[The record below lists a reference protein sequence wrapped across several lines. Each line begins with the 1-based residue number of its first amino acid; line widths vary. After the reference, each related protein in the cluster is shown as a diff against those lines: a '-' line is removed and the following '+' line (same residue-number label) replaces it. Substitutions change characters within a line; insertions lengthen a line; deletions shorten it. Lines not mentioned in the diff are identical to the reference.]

1 MPRRLLKTL
10 MTDESDLHDL
20 PQATVLRQTH
30 FRLSVVWIIPILAA
44 VVALGIAIQRIRNA
58 GPVISILVKNASGI
72 EAGKTLI
79 KYKDVAIGHVTTVRL
94 SDDYSRVLV
103 SAEIDK
109 HVAGLIVEDAKFWVV
124 APRVSLSGV
133 SGLNTLL
140 SGQYIG
146 FQAGKSL
153 KQARDFTAL
162 DVAPVIAE
170 QPGLRL
176 RLAAQ
181 TLGSIGVGAPIYYR
195 SLPVGQVEAYDLAA
209 DGKSIEATIFVNS
222 PYDKYVTTGS
232 RFWNASGIE
241 VNAGANGVEIHT
253 ESIVSVL
260 IGGVG
265 FDVPDFLP
273 PGEPAAAN
281 AEFPLYQSRAIAM
294 TVPDAIEQHFV
305 LYFNESL
312 RGLVVGAP
320 VTLFGLT
327 VGRVAE
333 VGLSYD
339 STTLNLRPR
348 VLVTFYP
355 ERVSLNLTAKER
367 ADAALDVANMPLQAR
382 ARVLRHLVEDRGLRA
397 QLQTGS
403 LITGDLFVAF
413 EYAPDAPKAKVDW
426 SKEPLELPVASGGLA
441 SLEAKLNSILA
452 KVDAMPLADMGI
464 GVKNVL
470 GTLNQTLKQADALFS
485 RVDTELLPE
494 GTQTIAALHKAI
506 ADADRALLGRDSP
519 TTQDLHDMMV
529 ELTDTMRSVRVFVNY
544 LQQHPSMLIR
554 GKKEEKP

>member
-1 MPRRLLKTL
+1 MAEENGL
-10 MTDESDLHDL
+10 SDL
-20 PQATVLRQTH
+20 PQATVVRQKH
-30 FRLSVVWIIPILAA
+30 FRVSVVWIIPILAA
-44 VVALGIAIQRIRNA
+44 VVALGIAIQRVRNS
-58 GPVISILVKNASGI
+58 GPSINIVVKSASGI

-79 KYKDVAIGHVTTVRL
+79 KYKDVTIGHVSSVQL
-94 SDDYSRVLV
+94 SNDYSRVLV

-109 HVAGLIVEDAKFWVV
+109 HAAGLIVEDAQFWVV
-124 APRVSLSGV
+124 APHVSLSGV

-146 FQAGKSL
+146 FRAGASVKR
-153 KQARDFTAL
+153 ARDFTAL
-162 DVAPVIAE
+162 EVAPIVAD
-170 QPGLRL
+170 QPGRRL
-176 RLAAQ
+176 RLMAKS
-181 TLGSIGVGAPIYYR
+181 LGSIGIGAPIYYR
-195 SLPVGQVEAYDLAA
+195 SMPVGQVEAYDLAG
-209 DGKSIEATIFVNS
+209 DGKSIEATLFVNA

-232 RFWNASGIE
+232 RFWNASG
-241 VNAGANGVEIHT
+241 VDVTAGANGVEIRT

-260 IGGVG
+260 VGGVG

-273 PGEPAAAN
+273 PGDPAAAN
-281 AEFPLYQSRAIAM
+281 AEFPLYESRSLAM
-294 TVPDAIEQHFV
+294 TVPDAVERHFV

-339 STTLNLRPR
+339 PSTLNLRPR

-355 ERVSLNLTAKER
+355 ERLSLNLTAKER
-367 ADAALDVANMPLQAR
+367 ADAATDIGSMSAQNRV
-382 ARVLRHLVEDRGLRA
+382 RVLHHLVEDRGLRA

-413 EYAPDAPKAKVDW
+413 EYVPNAPKPNVDW
-426 SKEPLELPVASGGLA
+426 TREPLELPVSSGGLA

-452 KVDAMPLADMGI
+452 KIDAMPLAEMGT

-494 GTQTIAALHKAI
+494 GTKTIAALHKAI
-506 ADADRALLGRDSP
+506 ADADQALLGKDSP
-519 TTQDLHDMMV
+519 TAQDLHDMMQ
-529 ELTDTMRSVRVFVNY
+529 ELTDTMRSVRIFVNY
-544 LQQHPSMLIR
+544 LQQHPSILIR
-554 GKKEEKP
+554 GKKEEKR